1 MAKVEDAHLVRFKL
15 RGKCAELSL
24 AEPEYSLDELDHVRT
39 ETFDRLRKD
48 MLFPNELLDLVER
61 FEERTV
67 VQPFVRKTPDGAG
80 IAVVIKMPGEK
91 TKKRRRDTVAEFAEM
106 FAAGKRIYADEEKT
120 TLTASEA
127 LAFFLRISLRD
138 LKHAERT
145 HNAAP
150 VHTQRLVPRS
160 VIAWVATDLLRS
172 CEIWNYSPGPH
183 LNALIRELLNV
194 DGEKHGA
201 TLHVDAQ
208 KDASFIIAQDPKV
221 HTRELARRLNVNAS
235 TISRWRRSPQFE
247 EKVKQMERR
256 IASLKSSGRW
266 DEMIASAERT

>member
-1 MAKVEDAHLVRFKL
+1 
-15 RGKCAELSL
+15 
-24 AEPEYSLDELDHVRT
+24 
-39 ETFDRLRKD
+39 
-48 MLFPNELLDLVER
+48 
-61 FEERTV
+61 
-67 VQPFVRKTPDGAG
+67 
-80 IAVVIKMPGEK
+80 
-91 TKKRRRDTVAEFAEM
+91 
-106 FAAGKRIYADEEKT
+106 
-120 TLTASEA
+120 
-127 LAFFLRISLRD
+127 
-138 LKHAERT
+138 
-145 HNAAP
+145 
-150 VHTQRLVPRS
+150 

-266 DEMIASAERT
+266 DEMIAAAERT